1 MSTQVWEQ
9 RFRAPTVGMPMWGV
23 HAPDRLAYTGTESGV
38 WQAHVVDLT
47 SGDRRQVTEHPVGVI
62 RAQMTPDGS
71 KVVWFIDEN
80 GDESGRWWV
89 QPFEG
94 GESQPLLVG
103 VPERGWNDGLAQT
116 DHVVAAAIGTQD
128 EFALFVSRGG
138 APATKIWS
146 SKEAISLSGSS
157 GEVDQ
162 PYLGGLSADGSFV
175 AVDHGEGSDEIHRA
189 LRVFDT
195 RTGEVVGDVADHG
208 ISITGTCW
216 SPAPGDQRLAYVHER
231 QDFVRPAIWNLE
243 TGEHQELV
251 IEQAGDHFITD
262 WWPDTSHVL
271 VVRRFE
277 GSFSMFRY
285 DLATDAMTAI
295 AAEPGQFSGERVR
308 PNGSIWYRQATG
320 ARQARVLNDAGADV
334 LPPHGDPAPAGRPYA
349 SWHFPNLN
357 GETVHGFFVH
367 PEGEGPWPV
376 MMYVHGGPTWL
387 HEDRFEPEVQS
398 YVDAGFLVGMV
409 NYRGSTG
416 YGRDWR
422 DRIIGDIGGCDLED
436 VNAGFDDLVS
446 RGIAD
451 ASRAVVAGWSW
462 GGYVTLMMLGKH
474 ADRWTCGV
482 AGVPVGDYELGYEAL
497 SPDLKAYDRALLG
510 GTPDQFP
517 QLMADRNP
525 INHADKVQAPV
536 LFIIGENDSRCPYE
550 QAMAYVNR
558 LAQRNSPHQVYLFGT
573 GHGSNDMDE
582 DVQQQRV
589 ILDFLLENVKGLE
602 TV

>member
-1 MSTQVWEQ
+1 
-9 RFRAPTVGMPMWGV
+9 MPMWGA
-23 HAPDRLAYTGTESGV
+23 HAPDRLVYSGTESGV
-38 WQAHVVDLT
+38 WQAHVADLST
-47 SGDRRQVTEHPVGVI
+47 GERRQVTDHPVGVI
-62 RAQMTPDGS
+62 HAQLTPDGS
-71 KVVWFIDEN
+71 HVVWFIDEN
-80 GDESGRWWV
+80 GDESGSWWI

-94 GESQPLLVG
+94 GDSKPLLSG
-103 VPERGWNDGLAQT
+103 VPERGWNGGLAQT

-128 EFALFVSRGG
+128 EFGLFVSRDGG
-138 APATKIWS
+138 SATKVWS

-162 PYLGGLSADGSFV
+162 PFLAGLSADGAFV
-175 AVDHGEGSDEIHRA
+175 AVEHGEGSDEIHRA
-189 LRVFDT
+189 LKVFDT
-195 RTGEVVGDVADHG
+195 RTGDVAGDVVDDG
-208 ISITGTCW
+208 MSVTGTSW
-216 SPAPGDQRLAYVHER
+216 SPVPGDQRFAYLHER
-231 QDFVRPAIWNLE
+231 SDFIRPAIWNLE
-243 TGEHQELV
+243 TGEHRDLV
-251 IEQAGDHFITD
+251 FQDAGDYFIAD
-262 WWPDTSHVL
+262 WWPDASQVL
-271 VVRRFE
+271 VSRRFE
-277 GSFSMFRY
+277 GSFSLHRY
-285 DLATDAMTAI
+285 DLKTDRLTPLSAQT
-295 AAEPGQFSGERVR
+295 GQYSGERVR
-308 PNGSIWYRQATG
+308 PDGSVWYRQSTG
-320 ARQARVLNDAGADV
+320 DRQARVLNEAGAEV
-334 LPPHGDPAPAGRPYA
+334 LQPQGDLAPAGRPYE
-349 SWHFPNLN
+349 SWHFPNPN

-451 ASRAVVAGWSW
+451 PTRAVVAGWSW

-510 GTPDQFP
+510 GTPDQVP
-517 QLMADRNP
+517 ELMADRNP
-525 INHADKVQAPV
+525 INHADQVQAPV

-550 QAMAYVNR
+550 QAMAYVHR
-558 LAQRNSPHQVYLFGT
+558 LEKRNSPHQVYLFGT

-582 DVQQQRV
+582 DVHQQRV

>member
-1 MSTQVWEQ
+1 VYS
-9 RFRAPTVGMPMWGV
+9 
-23 HAPDRLAYTGTESGV
+23 GTESGV
-38 WQAHVVDLT
+38 WQAHVADLST
-47 SGDRRQVTEHPVGVI
+47 GERRQVTDHPVGVI
-62 RAQMTPDGS
+62 HAQLTPDGS
-71 KVVWFIDEN
+71 HVVWFIDEN
-80 GDESGRWWV
+80 GDESGRWWT

-94 GESQPLLVG
+94 GDSKPLLSG
-103 VPERGWNDGLAQT
+103 VPERGWNGGLAQT

-128 EFALFVSRGG
+128 EFGLFVSRDGG
-138 APATKIWS
+138 SATKVWS

-162 PYLGGLSADGSFV
+162 PFLAGLSADGAFV
-175 AVDHGEGSDEIHRA
+175 AVEHGEGSDEIHRA
-189 LRVFDT
+189 LKVFDT
-195 RTGEVVGDVADHG
+195 RTGEVAGDVADDG
-208 ISITGTCW
+208 MSVTGTSW
-216 SPAPGDQRLAYVHER
+216 SPVPGDQRFAYVHER
-231 QDFVRPAIWNLE
+231 SDFIRPAIWNLE
-243 TGEHQELV
+243 TGEHRDLV
-251 IEQAGDHFITD
+251 FQDAGDYVIAD
-262 WWPDTSHVL
+262 WWPDASQVL
-271 VVRRFE
+271 VSRRFE
-277 GSFSMFRY
+277 GSFSLHRY
-285 DLATDAMTAI
+285 DLQTDSVTPLSAQT
-295 AAEPGQFSGERVR
+295 GQYSGERVR
-308 PNGSIWYRQATG
+308 PDGSVWYRQSTG
-320 ARQARVLNDAGADV
+320 DRQARVLNEAGADV
-334 LPPHGDPAPAGRPYA
+334 LPPQGDPAPAGRPYE
-349 SWHFPNLN
+349 SWHFPNPN

-451 ASRAVVAGWSW
+451 PTRAVVAGWSW

-510 GTPDQFP
+510 GTPDQVP
-517 QLMADRNP
+517 ELMADRNP
-525 INHADKVQAPV
+525 INHADQVRAPV

-550 QAMAYVNR
+550 QAMAYVHR
-558 LAQRNSPHQVYLFGT
+558 LEKRNSPHQVYLFGT

-582 DVQQQRV
+582 DVRQQRV